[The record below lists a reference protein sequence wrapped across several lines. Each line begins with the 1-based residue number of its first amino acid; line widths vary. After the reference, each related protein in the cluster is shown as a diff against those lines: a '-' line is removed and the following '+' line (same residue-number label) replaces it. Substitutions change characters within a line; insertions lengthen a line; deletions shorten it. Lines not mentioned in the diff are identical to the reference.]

1 MLAPSSWF
9 KDRLFDGWVVVATF
23 LFIGVTL
30 YGIYLS
36 FGVFFKSIEYD
47 FQLTRAVTSAIVST
61 NLMLSGVFSF
71 GAGWALDRYG
81 PRIVVLLMGL
91 VTGLS
96 LLLTSQ
102 ATSLWHVFVTYGLL
116 LALGTGP
123 LFVVPMST
131 VCKWFD
137 KKRGLA
143 LGIAGLGLGLG
154 PMFMAPFATYLIS
167 NYSWRVAYIVIGLLA
182 WLTILPLS
190 RLLKKDPRAIG
201 ALPDGVT
208 EPPSSTGFEDSAT
221 PQAGLVLSQVLR
233 TRSFWA
239 AMVIWLFY
247 AANSLSIMTHLVPHV
262 TDIGFSPLQAASVLS
277 TIGAAA
283 IFGRVLTGI
292 ISDRAGR
299 KLTSV
304 ICALLQA
311 GAMTWLL
318 WSQDLWNFY
327 LFAAVYGFTYGGMS
341 VAFAALIGDTF
352 GVGRIGTMLGI
363 LEIGFGIGAGVGP
376 FLGGLIFDINNSYF
390 FAFLLGAIAMAT
402 VTLLIGSIRKEYS

>member
-1 MLAPSSWF
+1 
-9 KDRLFDGWVVVATF
+9 
-23 LFIGVTL
+23 
-30 YGIYLS
+30 
-36 FGVFFKSIEYD
+36 
-47 FQLTRAVTSAIVST
+47 
-61 NLMLSGVFSF
+61 
-71 GAGWALDRYG
+71 
-81 PRIVVLLMGL
+81 
-91 VTGLS
+91 
-96 LLLTSQ
+96 
-102 ATSLWHVFVTYGLL
+102 
-116 LALGTGP
+116 
-123 LFVVPMST
+123 MST